1 MATTSLLTSV
11 MRINSPAL
19 LVSYNLGH
27 GKGWRAPK
35 PLLQEEKV
43 EKMFAV
49 TKDENLFIF
58 AQINHLQ
65 NDFITQRTNVLL
77 KFKGLFTRG
86 LPQTYS
92 ITFYA

>member
-1 MATTSLLTSV
+1 MATTSLLTS
-11 MRINSPAL
+11 MIRINSPAL
-19 LVSYNLGH
+19 LVSYNSGH

-35 PLLQEEKV
+35 PYLQEV
-43 EKMFAV
+43 EAKKLFAV
-49 TKDENLFIF
+49 TKDGNLFIF

-65 NDFITQRTNVLL
+65 NDFVTQRTNVLL

-92 ITFYA
+92 VTVSA